1 MTCANFQELEAG
13 LGAANPLTISPI
25 DFPYDNVA
33 DLRLDIYN
41 YEDQIWVNVP
51 VGADGGANIDVG
63 GAGVVHYEWEVFDNN
78 GVQAV
83 RTLSNA
89 DGATAG
95 SHPLVPANNVF
106 PVEGGAGRNVRL
118 YRMTA
123 IDAGDMPAIFYP
135 GSAVKAEDLNDNF
148 EALRRVVE
156 EGACSTN
163 NINDAI
169 PQLDQR
175 YWNKLDETV
184 RIGDAW
190 PARGDA
196 DDFIATVGAGDDRW
210 LNATGG
216 NVVGGPGIE
225 VTEAGGNITIGVD
238 LDTPSGLETDPAG
251 NTGELRINV
260 NSGCEIVDD
269 GLNTETTTAA
279 IVQTGNP
286 ADNNDPAIRIA
297 TTLGDTTTNTIMQ
310 LIGGNDI
317 TVTRNSD
324 TGLTIASTATG
335 DTYDLNASD
344 DGDNVDL
351 NLTSGSGTDNSTVQL
366 TAGSGINIDHT
377 SNNEITFSTT
387 SSTAL
392 WENNSGTL
400 EPADDGRN
408 VRINDGDGNQEIFLS
423 ATDGSATFATGNIA
437 LNGNASANFAGG
449 DGISTNNTFGIGT
462 GGNINIRRDT
472 NSNAAIQVRNGTG
485 AAGVGLAIHGDGKV
499 AIGGS
504 PAHTTGNIQLDPDG
518 SASFAGN
525 VTLNDGSNLVLQ
537 NDAENQSVSINAD
550 DCTASYTVTLPPTAP
565 TANGQVLSVASGTT
579 NAELEWAEGGGGG
592 ASVSVGEDPPEAAS
606 DDNEGDLWFNSD
618 TGRLFISFTDEGDD
632 SQWID
637 AAPASAAGTPTLQQ
651 VCDEGQTTDTGM
663 SIGTDGTG
671 NLIVGS
677 APTVDNADNAGFEFR
692 PSGRFLSRAVGNDG
706 GTVGINNGNTP
717 LWVGPGNNVNNINGS
732 NFVVHANTG
741 RTVELCAGATASTI
755 SSGDRV
761 GTIRWSAQNGTGL
774 GGQIRVEANQDWTN
788 SVFGS
793 NMIFDVTP
801 NAGGTPEQVLTLRNN
816 GTVRQQG
823 SSSGDRDQF
832 TCGLQDDSNLNQGGN
847 GISLLVSGSNSGGTR
862 VGIRRGV
869 STSGA
874 ASYIQMRQLDNGQ
887 GFLYTDNSDILR
899 ISNNINDV
907 GSTSGTAIGTQTS
920 DRRVKKDIT
929 SYVGGLDLIEQLNPV
944 NFKYTHG
951 DGKVRAGFIAQ
962 DVQSVIPEAVYDTGE
977 RIEIYE
983 VDPTPMADLGDKPDL
998 NPKVVGYLPEDEPTK
1013 LAMDY
1018 VEIIPALV
1026 NAVKE
1031 LSAELKALKEA
1042 Q

>member
-1 MTCANFQELEAG
+1 MPQNNPCVTNGLLPPDIYDTNLNTQLTYNIDFDFVAEEDVVVFREQPAGTFTLLTNSAATGATPPNYTINQGVSPAQVTFNAGEAPGGVSLIVGRRTDICDPVVEYQVGAAIRAGDLNASNTQLLHLIQELRST
-13 LGAANPLTISPI
+13 LGFMINGNNTDPI
-25 DFPYDNVA
+25 
-33 DLRLDIYN
+33 
-41 YEDQIWVNVP
+41 VP
-51 VGADGGANIDVG
+51 GTG
-63 GAGVVHYEWEVFDNN
+63 
-78 GVQAV
+78 
-83 RTLSNA
+83 
-89 DGATAG
+89 
-95 SHPLVPANNVF
+95 
-106 PVEGGAGRNVRL
+106 
-118 YRMTA
+118 M
-123 IDAGDMPAIFYP
+123 
-135 GSAVKAEDLNDNF
+135 DLNDLDDVNVGDPVNPDP
-148 EALRRVVE
+148 ALLRFNGTEWV
-156 EGACSTN
+156 GN
-163 NINDAI
+163 
-169 PQLDQR
+169 
-175 YWNKLDETV
+175 TV
-184 RIGDAW
+184 LEDGDAW
-190 PARGDA
+190 VANDTT
-196 DDFIATVGAGDDRW
+196 FATTAAGDDRW
-210 LNATGG
+210 LQTGG
-216 NVVGGPGIE
+216 GNFIGGAGINIDTS
-225 VTEAGGNITIGVD
+225 VAGQATVEID

-251 NTGELRINV
+251 NTGELRIDV
-260 NSGCEIVDD
+260 NSGCEIVAD
-269 GLNTETTTAA
+269 GLNAETTTAA
-279 IVQTGNP
+279 IVQTGGTD
-286 ADNNDPAIRIA
+286 ADPAIRVA
-297 TTLGDTTTNTIMQ
+297 TTLGTATTNNDLVIT
-310 LIGGNDI
+310 GGNDI
-317 TVTRNSD
+317 TVTRNSN

-392 WENNSGTL
+392 WTNNSGTL
-400 EPADDGRN
+400 QPADNGRN
-408 VRINDGDGNQEIFLS
+408 VRVNDGDGNQEIFLS
-423 ATDGSATFATGNIA
+423 AADGSATFA
-437 LNGNASANFAGG
+437 GG
-449 DGISTNNTFGIGT
+449 DGIATNNTFGIGS

-485 AAGVGLAIHGDGKV
+485 AAGVGLAIHGDGKL

-504 PAHTTGNIQLDPDG
+504 PAHTTGNIQLNADG
-518 SASFAGN
+518 SSSFAVGEISFSTAGLGIFDGG
-525 VTLNDGSNLVLQ
+525 VQAGDGSNLILE
-537 NDAENQSVSINAD
+537 NDAEDQTVSINAD

-565 TANGQVLSVASGTT
+565 TADGQVLSVASGTDDV
-579 NAELEWAEGGGGG
+579 ELEWADGGGG
-592 ASVSVGEDPPEAAS
+592 ASVSIGTNPPEAAAAG
-606 DDNEGDLWFNSD
+606 NAGDLWFND
-618 TGRLFISFTDEGDD
+618 NTGRLFISYTDATPD

-637 AAPASAAGTPTLQQ
+637 AAPAAQAATPNLQQ
-651 VCDEGQTTDTGM
+651 VCDEGQTTTTGM
-663 SIGTDGTG
+663 SIGTDGSG

-692 PSGRFLSRAVGNDG
+692 PSGRFLSRSPGASG

-717 LWVGPGNNVNNINGS
+717 LWIGPGTNVNNINGS
-732 NFVVHANTG
+732 NFVVHANTD
-741 RTVELCAGATASTI
+741 RTVELCAGVTASSV

-899 ISNNINDV
+899 ISNNVNDV